1 MKNKLSLS
9 PLELQKSTLALLDH
23 PQAISNDRNRSGFTT
38 IIITHVKFNA
48 QP

>member
-9 PLELQKSTLALLDH
+9 PLELQKSTLTLLDH
-23 PQAISNDRNRSGFTT
+23 PQATTDDRNRSAFTT